1 MNDLDD
7 LLATTEPEP
16 VTSVST
22 ATPRRCKR
30 HQWRTYTTN
39 DGLPYVTECA
49 RCLTVKD
56 EARSRRGRQSRNYGN
71 RAELEAAR
79 RYGGVKVGHA
89 GGPVDIRGGEWSTQM
104 KTHRRLPPKEWR
116 DAFAKMEASTDRM
129 PRLLLRFVVGG
140 GQPPLD
146 YFVIPGPVWLDWF
159 GKDQEDAA

>member
-1 MNDLDD
+1 MNDLDA

-22 ATPRRCKR
+22 ATPRKCKR
-30 HQWRTYTTN
+30 HQWSN
-39 DGLPYVTECA
+39 WSDSVSSPDSCL
-49 RCLTVKD
+49 RCGTVKD
-56 EARSRRGRQSRNYGN
+56 EARSRRGRQSRKYGN

-89 GGPVDIRGGEWSTQM
+89 GGPVDIRGREWATQM

>member
-1 MNDLDD
+1 MNDLDA

-89 GGPVDIRGGEWSTQM
+89 GGPVDIRGKDFVTQM
-104 KTHRRLPPKEWR
+104 RTKRRQPPAEWR
-116 DAFAKMEASTDRM
+116 TALAAMDGERGCPRM
-129 PRLLLRFVVGG
+129 LIRFVLPTG
-140 GQPPLD
+140 PED
-146 YFVIPGPVWLDWF
+146 YFIFRAKDFLDWF
-159 GKDQEDAA
+159 GKDQEENAA